1 MKSAKSASAAQTT
14 PSAKRRSGDR
24 RRATRKPWRK
34 FERPAREDCSPPQ
47 DRQRS
52 RGGGHAAWTVRC
64 GKPRLRSFFRNPGF
78 AQPLENALAL
88 LEVGRVVALR
98 HAEKSGDRVIRRK
111 RPPSFNFGLR
121 LIETAEIRQRGGH
134 VEMVQMIIPAGVD
147 RAAKERDR
155 FLVGSEVEF
164 VEAPHVGPHEGDRVS
179 RR

>member
-34 FERPAREDCSPPQ
+34 FERPAREDCSLPQ

-52 RGGGHAAWTVRC
+52 RCRGHAAWTVRC

-78 AQPLENALAL
+78 AQTLQNALAL
-88 LEVGRVVALR
+88 LEVGRVVALG
-98 HAEKSGDRVIRRK
+98 HAEKSGDRVIRRE
-111 RPPSFNFGLR
+111 RLPSFDFGLR
-121 LIETAEIRQRGGH
+121 LIETAEIRERRGH
-134 VEMVQMIIPAGVD
+134 VEMVQRIIPAGVD
-147 RAAKERDR
+147 RAAKERGR

-164 VEAPHVGPHEGDRVS
+164 GEASDMGPDEGDRVI